1 MKQKADMPASLQG
14 LMTLKRLWTPY
25 NLPQLLP
32 FQTFQHS
39 CLGPIAKMLRA
50 PEVNH
55 WDGRKSQ
62 AFFTAAAG
70 EGSWR
75 WFCRRAGH
83 CGAALCCAVA
93 VSASV
98 SHSVWRG
105 AVNTR
110 GNTDVA
116 GTRQRHKTLTVTDAP
131 STVLPRWEKTE
142 ESFSIV
148 ARERMS
154 EEQSVCIRDASGYS
168 TCISCLV
175 RPACYVVM
183 GDVACGYTDS

>member
-70 EGSWR
+70 EGS
-75 WFCRRAGH
+75 
-83 CGAALCCAVA
+83 
-93 VSASV
+93 
-98 SHSVWRG
+98 
-105 AVNTR
+105 
-110 GNTDVA
+110 
-116 GTRQRHKTLTVTDAP
+116 
-131 STVLPRWEKTE
+131 
-142 ESFSIV
+142 
-148 ARERMS
+148 
-154 EEQSVCIRDASGYS
+154 
-168 TCISCLV
+168 
-175 RPACYVVM
+175 
-183 GDVACGYTDS
+183 